1 MRDEAT
7 RSPFQWGKAGGLRSI
22 AESDSMN
29 ATALQ
34 ATLGVVRQPP
44 GVKMLKMVR
53 GHRFGVAAYH
63 LDMSISGYA
72 QVRVACRNIALKR
85 GRSNPI
91 LACSGLCPAEM
102 KYGAFITHIQSEMSV
117 L

>member
-1 MRDEAT
+1 
-7 RSPFQWGKAGGLRSI
+7 
-22 AESDSMN
+22 MN

-34 ATLGVVRQPP
+34 ATRGVVRQPP
-44 GVKMLKMVR
+44 GVKMLTMVR
-53 GHRFGVAAYH
+53 GHRFEVAVDH
-63 LDMSISGYA
+63 LVMAISGYA
-72 QVRVACRNIALKR
+72 QVRVACRDIALKR

-102 KYGAFITHIQSEMSV
+102 KHGACITHIQSEMSV